1 MSYDND
7 LYSTIEK
14 IYKKD
19 DHVIVIFQV
28 GLGGALG
35 AISRYLL
42 ATYIES
48 LGYNN
53 QVSIFVVNI
62 LGALVAGFC
71 ITTLELNVESKF
83 FQTFFR

>member
-1 MSYDND
+1 M
-7 LYSTIEK
+7 
-14 IYKKD
+14 
-19 DHVIVIFQV
+19 IVLFQV

-71 ITTLELNVESKF
+71 MQLTGGLV
-83 FQTFFR
+83 

>member
-48 LGYNN
+48 LGYTTKY
-53 QVSIFVVNI
+53 QFLLLIF
-62 LGALVAGFC
+62 
-71 ITTLELNVESKF
+71 
-83 FQTFFR
+83 